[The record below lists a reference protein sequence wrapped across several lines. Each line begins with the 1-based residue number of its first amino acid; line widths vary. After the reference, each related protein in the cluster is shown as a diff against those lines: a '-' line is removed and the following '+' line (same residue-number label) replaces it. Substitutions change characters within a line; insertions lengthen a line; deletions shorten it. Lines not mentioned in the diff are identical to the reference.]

1 MKPWLADLKK
11 QIMSLNTEEVSKL
24 GTNPEEL
31 ERMYMQQPEV
41 KKMKQEVSR
50 LFGEVNNQTN
60 ENLEER

>member
-41 KKMKQEVSR
+41 KKIKQEVSR